1 MAINFIDEFEEIV
14 KEDVE
19 ERVEELENHMVD
31 IIADGHVV
39 TGALLDSIT
48 TEKKS
53 DFDYLVGVDSDALI
67 YHPAN
72 LSGIDYSPYFYF
84 GVSRPVTIYPRNASY
99 LKWTDRSGRVH
110 YATHVTIPPRKADKF
125 LDRAVARMSDSD

>member
-14 KEDVE
+14 KEDVA
-19 ERVEELENHMVD
+19 ERVEELEGYLIDECPVD
-31 IIADGHVV
+31 
-39 TGALLDSIT
+39 TGAMMDSIT

-53 DFDYLVGVDSDALI
+53 DFDYLVGVDSDTLK
-67 YHPAN
+67 YDQRN
-72 LSGIDYSPYFYF
+72 ERGIDYSPYVYF

>member
-14 KEDVE
+14 KEDVA
-19 ERVEELENHMVD
+19 ERVEELEGYLIDECPVD
-31 IIADGHVV
+31 
-39 TGALLDSIT
+39 TGAMMDSIT

-53 DFDYLVGVDSDALI
+53 DFDYLVGVDSDVLK
-67 YHPAN
+67 YDQRN
-72 LSGIDYSPYFYF
+72 ERGIDYSPYVYF

-125 LDRAVARMSDSD
+125 LDRAVARMSDD

>member
-1 MAINFIDEFEEIV
+1 MAINFVDEFEEIV
-14 KEDVE
+14 KEDVA
-19 ERVEELENHMVD
+19 ERVEELEGYLIDECPVD
-31 IIADGHVV
+31 
-39 TGALLDSIT
+39 TGAMMDSIT

-53 DFDYLVGVDSDALI
+53 DFDYLVGVDSDTLK
-67 YHPAN
+67 YDQRN
-72 LSGIDYSPYFYF
+72 ERGIDYSPYVYY

-99 LKWTDRSGRVH
+99 LKWTDKSGKVH

>member
-1 MAINFIDEFEEIV
+1 MAINFIDEFEKIV

-19 ERVEELENHMVD
+19 ERVEELEGYLIDECPVD
-31 IIADGHVV
+31 
-39 TGALLDSIT
+39 TGAMMDSIT

-53 DFDYLVGVDSDALI
+53 DFDYLVGVDSDTLK
-67 YHPAN
+67 YDQRN
-72 LSGIDYSPYFYF
+72 ERGIDYSPYVYF

>member
-14 KEDVE
+14 KEDVA
-19 ERVEELENHMVD
+19 ERVEELEGYLIDECPVD
-31 IIADGHVV
+31 
-39 TGALLDSIT
+39 TGAMMDSIT

-53 DFDYLVGVDSDALI
+53 DFDYLVGVDSDTLK
-67 YHPAN
+67 YDQRN
-72 LSGIDYSPYFYF
+72 ERGIDYSPYVYF

-110 YATHVTIPPRKADKF
+110 FATHVTIPPRKADKF
-125 LDRAVARMSDSD
+125 LDRAVARMSDD

>member
-14 KEDVE
+14 KEDVA
-19 ERVEELENHMVD
+19 ERVEELEGYLIEECPVD
-31 IIADGHVV
+31 
-39 TGALLDSIT
+39 TGAMMDSIT

-53 DFDYLVGVDSDALI
+53 DFDYLVGVDSDTLK
-67 YHPAN
+67 YDQRN
-72 LSGIDYSPYFYF
+72 ERGIDYSPYVYF

-99 LKWTDRSGRVH
+99 LKWTDSSGRVH

-125 LDRAVARMSDSD
+125 LDRAVARMSSD